1 MYGFLVSCHAWLE
14 LWVAARCDPALADAV
29 VRLDREFMS
38 ASEAVFRELFADEV
52 AAEPG
57 LARVGVGLVY
67 AQLTGLA
74 MSRLIPGYEPLVP
87 AVDIIAAFKDL
98 LRTALPTPEGG
109 NRHGHP

>member
-38 ASEAVFRELFADEV
+38 GSEAVFRELFADEV

-57 LARVGVGLVY
+57 LAR
-67 AQLTGLA
+67 
-74 MSRLIPGYEPLVP
+74 
-87 AVDIIAAFKDL
+87 VDIIAAFKDL